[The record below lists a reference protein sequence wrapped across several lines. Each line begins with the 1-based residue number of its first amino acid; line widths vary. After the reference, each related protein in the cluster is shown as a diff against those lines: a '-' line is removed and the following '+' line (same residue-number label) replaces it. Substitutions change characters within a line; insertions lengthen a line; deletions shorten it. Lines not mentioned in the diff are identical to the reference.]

1 MFSDSCLIFPASVV
15 SRCAE
20 TTSGRKLILTA
31 AINDRETW
39 VLCDALYTPYQRRS
53 DWLLHLDQGRIHQ
66 MLPAADMKDI
76 PPDRLVHIPGAMVAP
91 GFIDLHIHGAAG
103 RDFMD
108 GSLATLQE
116 VSRTLARHGTTSF
129 LATTI
134 SASDADL
141 EHALRGLAT
150 HRSAEMPGARH
161 LGIHMEGPFLNP
173 LRRGTHCAGCLRK
186 AERDAFL
193 RFIAWSE
200 NSVRRLTVAPE
211 MDSGCSVIR
220 AASELGIAVSLG
232 HSDATEIQA
241 RAAVDAGAT
250 QATHTY
256 NAMRPF
262 HQREPG
268 ILGVALTDDR
278 VYAEIIADG
287 VHVQP
292 GAIDLLL
299 RVKGVDR
306 IPLVTDGSSGVGMP
320 DGRYPLGGKS
330 VTVKDGECRDSEGHL
345 AGSVLTLD
353 RAVRNLIK
361 WLDVPLHEALIMA
374 SATPARCMRMSNGLG
389 IVKPGAD
396 ADLVFLDRN
405 LEVIQTMVA
414 GRIVYTRPQ
423 ASQDRAGT

>member
-1 MFSDSCLIFPASVV
+1 
-15 SRCAE
+15 
-20 TTSGRKLILTA
+20 LTA

-306 IPLVTDGSSGVGMP
+306 IPLVTDGSSGVRHRKRWRVPRQRRPSGRQRAYVGSGRAQP
-320 DGRYPLGGKS
+320 D
-330 VTVKDGECRDSEGHL
+330 
-345 AGSVLTLD
+345 
-353 RAVRNLIK
+353 
-361 WLDVPLHEALIMA
+361 
-374 SATPARCMRMSNGLG
+374 
-389 IVKPGAD
+389 
-396 ADLVFLDRN
+396 
-405 LEVIQTMVA
+405 QVA
-414 GRIVYTRPQ
+414 GRPPSRSPHHGK
-423 ASQDRAGT
+423 RNAGALHAHEQWPGHCEAGSGCGPRIPGP